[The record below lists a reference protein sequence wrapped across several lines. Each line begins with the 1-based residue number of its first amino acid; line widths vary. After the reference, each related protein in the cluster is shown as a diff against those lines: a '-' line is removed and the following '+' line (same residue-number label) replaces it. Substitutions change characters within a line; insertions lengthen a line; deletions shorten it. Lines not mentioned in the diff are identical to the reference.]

1 MTAIFYS
8 YKTGILSFTDISFF
22 RINMDLK
29 DYGILRFVYLI
40 LFVYICLNNQKI
52 KKMTAHEFNN
62 NLVQMKSNLQR
73 FAMSL
78 TSDRDTALDLVQD
91 TYLKAITYKDKFVDY
106 SNLKA
111 WVFTIMKNTFINNY
125 RRNVKENTIID
136 GTQDLYYLNMP
147 HDKGFVSPES
157 NYAQA
162 EIEKAIDSLSDDFR
176 IPFRMHIDGFKYHEI
191 ADKLGLKIGTVKSR
205 IFFTRQK
212 LMLIL
217 KDYDS

>member
-1 MTAIFYS
+1 MTQY
-8 YKTGILSFTDISFF
+8 
-22 RINMDLK
+22 
-29 DYGILRFVYLI
+29 
-40 LFVYICLNNQKI
+40 
-52 KKMTAHEFNN
+52 EFNN
-62 NLVQMKSNLQR
+62 SLLEMKSNLQR

-106 SNLKA
+106 TNLKA

-136 GTQDLYYLNMP
+136 GTQDLYYINQP
-147 HDKGFVSPES
+147 HDKGFISPES
-157 NYAQA
+157 SYSES
-162 EIEKAIDSLSDDFR
+162 EIVKAIDSLSDEFR
-176 IPFRMHIDGFKYHEI
+176 IPFRMHVDGFKYKEI
-191 ADKLGLKIGTVKSR
+191 ADELGLKIGTVKSR

-217 KDYDS
+217 KDYVR

>member
-1 MTAIFYS
+1 MTTYE
-8 YKTGILSFTDISFF
+8 FTNS
-22 RINMDLK
+22 
-29 DYGILRFVYLI
+29 LI
-40 LFVYICLNNQKI
+40 
-52 KKMTAHEFNN
+52 E
-62 NLVQMKSNLQR
+62 MKSNLHR

-78 TSDRDTALDLVQD
+78 TSDRDTAQDLVQD

-106 SNLKA
+106 TNLKA

-136 GTQDLYYLNMP
+136 GTRDLYYLNMP
-147 HDKGFVSPES
+147 HDKGFISPES
-157 NYAQA
+157 KYAEG

-176 IPFRMHIDGFKYHEI
+176 IPFRMHISGFKYHEI
-191 ADKLGLKIGTVKSR
+191 AEKLGLKMGTVKSR

-217 KDYDS
+217 KDYSR

>member
-1 MTAIFYS
+1 MTQY
-8 YKTGILSFTDISFF
+8 
-22 RINMDLK
+22 
-29 DYGILRFVYLI
+29 
-40 LFVYICLNNQKI
+40 
-52 KKMTAHEFNN
+52 EFNN
-62 NLVQMKSNLQR
+62 SLLEMKSNLQR

-106 SNLKA
+106 TNLKA

-136 GTQDLYYLNMP
+136 GTQDLYYINQP
-147 HDKGFVSPES
+147 HDKGFISPES
-157 NYAQA
+157 SLSES
-162 EIEKAIDSLSDDFR
+162 EIERAIDSLSDEFR
-176 IPFRMHIDGFKYHEI
+176 IPFRMHVDGYKYKEI

-217 KDYDS
+217 KDYVK